1 MGPVVV
7 ALQGNPADDAEVD
20 YEAAALAQRAGS
32 GLVAVRVV
40 PLSDPRVPR
49 VEGPLAYLGPHLLL
63 SRGGDP
69 RLESAAQAARAAGV
83 DTQTVLVAAADA
95 AAAIAEVANRHDASV
110 ILLEPPGGGRLAR
123 VRGGRLARRVRR
135 HAHSPVF
142 IVGRA
147 PVSIAERSR

>member
-1 MGPVVV
+1 
-7 ALQGNPADDAEVD
+7 
-20 YEAAALAQRAGS
+20 
-32 GLVAVRVV
+32 VAVRVV
-40 PLSDPRVPR
+40 PLSDTRVPKDQ
-49 VEGPLAYLGPHLLL
+49 GPLAYLGPHRLLTR
-63 SRGGDP
+63 RGDS
-69 RLESAAQAARAAGV
+69 RLESAAQTAQAAGV

-123 VRGGRLARRVRR
+123 FRGHRLARQVRR
-135 HAHSPVF
+135 HSRAPVF